1 MSGFNFSKTLKFC
14 HSMSIVWMC
23 GLATL
28 ANALSV
34 EHNLEVDLFPAEHKL
49 IGLDHLEIDVGRDES
64 LAFRLSEKAEHIS
77 VEINGEIRDFNRR
90 KGWLHVPLKNA
101 ERNSSLEVTIH
112 YAAVFDDPVPLR
124 PLNTDNPGFGVSATI
139 TEKGSFLLAGSH
151 WYPELNASQAVYHL
165 QVHAPAGMIAVTAG
179 QSLGYVTEGGKTI
192 SIWQV
197 DYPIEGMSLS
207 VAPYVVREKKA
218 RDVTAATY
226 FLSTDQ
232 HLSAAYLD
240 ATADYLSFYSNL
252 FGPYPFN
259 KFAVVENFFPTGY
272 GFPSYTLL
280 GGSVLR
286 LPFIIHTSLGHEIA
300 HCWWGNGVY
309 VDYDSGNWSEALT
322 TYVSDYLYKEK
333 RSDTEAKAYRQ
344 QILRN
349 YATLVTPD
357 NDFPLNHFVSRHNP
371 VTKTIGYDKGTMV
384 FHMLRKLMGE
394 KAFWQTLRHIYR
406 QRRFKQTSWKDL
418 QQAFE
423 QQSNRS
429 LQAFFE
435 QWVFQKGAPRFSLD
449 DVNVESSAGKRKIRG
464 RIVQQKPYYAFPLTL
479 ALESSE
485 QKTVKNL
492 NITADKATTFEMES
506 DVPPQKLI
514 LDPEVNIMRRLF
526 DTEIPPAINSLKSSP
541 SILFLVSDTA
551 DAELANSAKL
561 LALSLGLKKYEFVS
575 AENFNQAQLREN
587 DLVIIGHPLQKM
599 LLRNMPPQFAVD
611 HRSFTLNNSLY
622 NRSSD
627 VFFGVCRHPFDNH
640 RVAALFLPL
649 SSGYAESVARKI
661 THYGKYSYLVF
672 QNGKNQDKGFWKV
685 QDSPLV
691 YRWNDN
697 DT

>member
-1 MSGFNFSKTLKFC
+1 
-14 HSMSIVWMC
+14 MC
-23 GLATL
+23 SLATL

-34 EHNLEVDLFPAEHKL
+34 EHNLAVELLSAQHKL
-49 IGLDHLEIDVGRDES
+49 IGVDHMNIRAGGQDTLTFL
-64 LAFRLSEKAEHIS
+64 LAEKANLI
-77 VEINGEIRDFNRR
+77 
-90 KGWLHVPLKNA
+90 
-101 ERNSSLEVTIH
+101 EVTVNDRPRESRRQNELLQVSLDSGEKAIPIRVTIR
-112 YAAVFDDPVPLR
+112 YSGIFDDPVPLR
-124 PLNTDNPGFGVSATI
+124 PLNMDNPGFGVSASI

-151 WYPELNASQAVYHL
+151 WYPELKGSQAVYHL
-165 QVHAPAGMIAVTAG
+165 KVRAPAGMIAVTAG
-179 QSLGYVTEGGKTI
+179 QSLGYVAEGGKTV
-192 SIWQV
+192 STWQV
-197 DYPIEGMSLS
+197 NYPIEGMTLS

-218 RDVTAATY
+218 GDVTAATY
-226 FLSTDQ
+226 FLLPNQ

-309 VDYDSGNWSEALT
+309 VNYDSGNWSEALT

-349 YATLVTPD
+349 YATLVSPD
-357 NDFPLNHFVSRHNP
+357 NDFALNHFVSRHNP
-371 VTKTIGYDKGTMV
+371 VTKTIGYDKGVMV

-394 KAFWQTLRHIYR
+394 KAFWQALQDIYK

-435 QWVFQKGAPRFSLD
+435 QWVFQKGAPRFYLEG
-449 DVNVESSAGKRKIRG
+449 VNVEPSTDKWRIRG

-479 ALESSE
+479 ALENTG
-485 QKTVKNL
+485 QKIVKNL
-492 NITADKATTFEMES
+492 NITADKATTFEMDSEK
-506 DVPPQKLI
+506 PPKKLI
-514 LDPEVNIMRRLF
+514 LDPQVNIMRRLF

-561 LALSLGLKKYEFVS
+561 LALSLGLKKYKFVS
-575 AENFNQAQLREN
+575 AENMNQAQLREN
-587 DLVIIGHPLQKM
+587 DLVIIGHPQQKT

-611 HRSFTLNNSLY
+611 HRSFVLNNSIY
-622 NRSSD
+622 NQSSD
-627 VFFGVCRHPFDNH
+627 VFFGVYRHPFDNH

-649 SSGYAESVARKI
+649 SSDHAELVARKI

-672 QNGKNQDKGFWKV
+672 QNGKNQDKGFWQVK
-685 QDSPLV
+685 DSPLI
-691 YRWNDN
+691 YSWNDN
-697 DT
+697 DA

>member
-1 MSGFNFSKTLKFC
+1 MSGFHFLKTPKFYQI
-14 HSMSIVWMC
+14 MPMIWMC
-23 GLATL
+23 SLATL

-34 EHNLEVDLFPAEHKL
+34 EHNLAVELLSAQHKL
-49 IGLDHLEIDVGRDES
+49 IGVDHMNIRAGGQDTLTFL
-64 LAFRLSEKAEHIS
+64 LAEKANLI
-77 VEINGEIRDFNRR
+77 
-90 KGWLHVPLKNA
+90 
-101 ERNSSLEVTIH
+101 EVTVNDRPRESRRQNELLQVSLDSGEKAIPIRVTIR
-112 YAAVFDDPVPLR
+112 YSGIFDDPVPLR
-124 PLNTDNPGFGVSATI
+124 PLNMDNPGFGVSASI

-151 WYPELNASQAVYHL
+151 WYPELKGSQAVYHL
-165 QVHAPAGMIAVTAG
+165 KVRAPAGMIAVTAG
-179 QSLGYVTEGGKTI
+179 QSLGYVAEGGKTV
-192 SIWQV
+192 STWQV
-197 DYPIEGMSLS
+197 NYPIEGMTLS

-218 RDVTAATY
+218 GDVTAATY
-226 FLSTDQ
+226 FLLPNQ

-309 VDYDSGNWSEALT
+309 VNYDSGNWSEALT

-349 YATLVTPD
+349 YATLVSPD
-357 NDFPLNHFVSRHNP
+357 NDFALNHFVSRHNP
-371 VTKTIGYDKGTMV
+371 VTKTIGYDKGVMV

-394 KAFWQTLRHIYR
+394 KAFWQALQDIYK

-435 QWVFQKGAPRFSLD
+435 QWVFQKGAPRFYLEG
-449 DVNVESSAGKRKIRG
+449 VNVEPSTDKWRIRG

-479 ALESSE
+479 ALENTG
-485 QKTVKNL
+485 QKIVKNL
-492 NITADKATTFEMES
+492 NITADKATTFEMDSEK
-506 DVPPQKLI
+506 PPKKLI
-514 LDPEVNIMRRLF
+514 LDPQVNIMRRLF

-561 LALSLGLKKYEFVS
+561 LALSLGLKKYKFVS
-575 AENFNQAQLREN
+575 AENMNQAQLREN
-587 DLVIIGHPLQKM
+587 DLVIIGHPQQKT

-611 HRSFTLNNSLY
+611 HRSFVLNNSIY
-622 NRSSD
+622 NQSSD
-627 VFFGVCRHPFDNH
+627 VFFGVYRHPFDNH

-649 SSGYAESVARKI
+649 SSDHAELVARKI

-672 QNGKNQDKGFWKV
+672 QNGKNQDKGFWQVK
-685 QDSPLV
+685 DSPLI
-691 YRWNDN
+691 YSWNDN
-697 DT
+697 DA